1 MIYSEFPTRGDFK
14 KANDKKNDKNA
25 DKKAGKKRIAA
36 TKRERKLL
44 ILFRELPPEKQQS
57 LIEKLDKN

>member
-14 KANDKKNDKNA
+14 KANDKTA
-25 DKKAGKKRIAA
+25 DKKAGKKKIAA

-44 ILFRELPPEKQQS
+44 NLFRELSPEKQQS
-57 LIEKLDKN
+57 LIEKLDKY